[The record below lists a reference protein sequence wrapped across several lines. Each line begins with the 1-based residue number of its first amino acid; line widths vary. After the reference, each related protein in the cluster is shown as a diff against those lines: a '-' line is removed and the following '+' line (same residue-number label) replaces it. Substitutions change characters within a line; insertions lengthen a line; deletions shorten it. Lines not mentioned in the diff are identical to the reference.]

1 MREKYFLELSRR
13 LQERGIES
21 SVIADKRLE
30 VFLHSQP
37 VLYVSPASD
46 VFLLPA
52 GSQNEE
58 ASELYHQVAMD
69 ADEVY
74 SYVETMQNAP
84 PAPCLWPA

>member
-21 SVIADKRLE
+21 SVIADNRLE

-46 VFLLPA
+46 VLLLPA

-58 ASELYHQVAMD
+58 ARTKIEYTVPDLQSRLEQVQSQEPQM
-69 ADEVY
+69 
-74 SYVETMQNAP
+74 N
-84 PAPCLWPA
+84 L